1 MVSTIPR
8 LIAMDEATLVLRES
22 YSAAIPAGGGDLNMN
37 FRMNS
42 TDTGAGTYS
51 VFGSTDSTLILS
63 LGGMYTLV
71 EFVELTVRVTP
82 AFF

>member
-1 MVSTIPR
+1 
-8 LIAMDEATLVLRES
+8 
-22 YSAAIPAGGGDLNMN
+22 MN

-71 EFVELTVRVTP
+71 EFIELTVRITP
-82 AFF
+82 AFFQSSITNAYGRYQSAFCSNLTFAPSGKLDQFSFV